1 MKVLCIKPDIWIAN
15 DGKPPF
21 GPSYMETCTV
31 VGEHGIEYYVLA
43 EYLTHPVDGWPVCY
57 NKKHFIPLS
66 DIEETELIT
75 EEIYA

>member
-1 MKVLCIKPDIWIAN
+1 MKVLCIKPDTWIAN

-31 VGEHGIEYYVLA
+31 IDENGDYYVLA
-43 EYLTHPVDGWPVCY
+43 EYEAHPIDDWPVCY
-57 NKKHFIPLS
+57 HKRHFIPLS
-66 DIEETELIT
+66 EIDETELIT